1 MIICMRAVR
10 ELKPQVRRAIKLV
23 GSYGGKARLDMPN
36 ILRLAELGTVDVSK
50 SITRRYKLEQAD
62 EAYKALARNEING
75 RAIIDMD
82 L

>member
-1 MIICMRAVR
+1 VEVR
-10 ELKPQVRRAIKLV
+10 QQVRRAIKLV

-36 ILRLAELGTVDVSK
+36 ILRLAELGTINVSK
-50 SITRRYKLEQAD
+50 SITRRYKLGQAD

-75 RAIIDMD
+75 RAIVDMN